1 MEKAPVTEK
10 QKNWL
15 NHIEQ
20 AKSEG
25 LSFSVYCKR
34 EGLKVTH
41 MHYYANWFRKRSQK
55 TGVFVEVKRQE
66 RGPET
71 PVVIRIGKQITMELS
86 SDPSL
91 LLELLRGMG

>member
-1 MEKAPVTEK
+1 MEQAPVTEK

-41 MHYYANWFRKRSQK
+41 MHYYANWFRKRREK
-55 TGVFVEVKRQE
+55 TSPFVEVKLRE
-66 RGPET
+66 RAPQT
-71 PVVIRIGKQITMELS
+71 PVVIRIGKQITMEIPA
-86 SDPSL
+86 DPSFIM
-91 LLELLRGMG
+91 ELLRGMG